1 MVWAHVE
8 VAVLVSDLVQIEQRL
23 VDRLLQL
30 QGSLHGL
37 APCAPSILGGL
48 LDVLEDDCTAAVVL
62 ELHEGLGVFQ
72 LLLRGL
78 PEVLGESG
86 KGHILAFEVV
96 GL

>member
-1 MVWAHVE
+1 MAWAYVE
-8 VAVLVSDLVQIEQRL
+8 IAVLVSDLVQIEQRL

-37 APCAPSILGGL
+37 APCAPSILGRL

-62 ELHEGLGVFQ
+62 ELHKDLGVFH
-72 LLLRGL
+72 LLFRGL